1 VDADTGRVLAKGEVV
16 MVTYD
21 YHAQKSIPIPQ
32 DWREKFIEFEGLK
45 V

>member
-1 VDADTGRVLAKGEVV
+1 VDADTGRELARGEVV

-21 YHAQKSIPIPQ
+21 YRAEKTIPVPQ
-32 DWREKFIEFEGLK
+32 QWREKIAEFEGLK